1 VTRIVVLGGYGAV
14 GRAVARTLA
23 PTLPGRVVVAGRDPR
38 RAEAFVAR
46 HPDTLVARRVDARDP
61 GDVAAVLTDAG
72 VLVMCLEPGNEQVA
86 RLCLERGVHY
96 VDVSASVGV
105 LSAVGRLDP
114 LAVRTGA
121 TAALSVGLAPGLTNL
136 LARHVTE
143 RLVDAESVDLTVLI
157 GSGERHGPGAVD
169 WLLDN
174 LAAAPDP
181 GAGRPGPLRVGLPGH
196 GRRTAHPFPFSDQYT
211 LRRTLGVPVT
221 TRLCFDSA
229 ALTAAVFALRRGPA
243 LRLLR
248 RPGVAGAISAAMARL
263 RFGSDGF
270 AVRATARAA
279 DGRWTA
285 YALTGRGEARV
296 TGVVAALVARQ
307 LLGGGAPAGVRHLDQ
322 FIDPPAFFA
331 QLGGYGVG
339 QHELSAGIDRR
350 RYPLSGSGSG

>member
-38 RAEAFVAR
+38 RAEAFVASHR
-46 HPDTLVARRVDARDP
+46 DALVARRVDARDP
-61 GDVAAVLTDAG
+61 DDVAAVLTGAG

-96 VDVSASVGV
+96 VDVSASAGV
-105 LSAVGRLDP
+105 LSAIGRLDP
-114 LAVRTGA
+114 LAVRNGV

-136 LARHVTE
+136 LARHVTD
-143 RLVDAESVDLTVLI
+143 RLADVEAVDLTVLI
-157 GSGERHGPGAVD
+157 GTGERHGPGAVD
-169 WLLDN
+169 WLIDN
-174 LAAAPDP
+174 LATVPAA
-181 GAGRPGPLRVGLPGH
+181 GAGRPGPLRVGLPGY
-196 GRRTAHPFPFSDQYT
+196 GKRVAHPFPFSDQHT

-229 ALTAAVFALRRGPA
+229 ALTAAIFALQRGPA
-243 LRLLR
+243 VRLLR
-248 RPGVAGAISAAMARL
+248 RPGVAGAVSAAMARL
-263 RFGSDGF
+263 RLGSDGF

-279 DGRWTA
+279 DGRLSA

-296 TGVVAALVARQ
+296 TGVVAALVARH
-307 LLGGGAPAGVRHLDQ
+307 LHGGGAPAGVRHLDQ
-322 FIDPPAFFA
+322 FIDPAAFFA

-339 QHELSAGIDRR
+339 QHELPTGTDHRR
-350 RYPLSGSGSG
+350 HPLPGPG